1 MKFKN
6 AYFFSIALVC
16 LFSCAPNEETKPIET
31 PDSSVIKYAERFSIE
46 NENGWK
52 KICLYGNKHNK
63 EVTTTFIVYTDSA
76 PSTNTAK
83 EILIKVPCKKVAAL
97 SSIYARIFFELG
109 ALENL
114 LAIDNIDYINCKE
127 MIDKYKRG
135 QLKEVAKGIEIDMEK
150 TIVLKPDIIFSFGMG
165 EWEKD
170 RNRKVEQAKIP
181 IAVSLDHLEQSPLAR
196 VEWIKFFAAFVNKS
210 EQADSIF
217 NLVEKNYLG
226 LKKTVAFTQTRPT
239 VFNEIKYS
247 DSWYMPGGKSYV
259 AQMLRDAGADYLWK
273 DNEEVGSLP
282 LSFEQ
287 VYAKAKDAD
296 YWINLSTVRSKTE
309 LLAYEKR
316 YAEFKAFKSGELY
329 NNNRFTNEKGYS
341 IYWET
346 GMIFPDRILSD
357 LIQIFHPEL
366 KTGTTQE
373 MYYYEKIN

>member
-1 MKFKN
+1 
-6 AYFFSIALVC
+6 
-16 LFSCAPNEETKPIET
+16 
-31 PDSSVIKYAERFSIE
+31 
-46 NENGWK
+46 
-52 KICLYGNKHNK
+52 
-63 EVTTTFIVYTDSA
+63 
-76 PSTNTAK
+76 
-83 EILIKVPCKKVAAL
+83 
-97 SSIYARIFFELG
+97 
-109 ALENL
+109 
-114 LAIDNIDYINCKE
+114 
-127 MIDKYKRG
+127 
-135 QLKEVAKGIEIDMEK
+135 
-150 TIVLKPDIIFSFGMG
+150 
-165 EWEKD
+165 
-170 RNRKVEQAKIP
+170 
-181 IAVSLDHLEQSPLAR
+181 
-196 VEWIKFFAAFVNKS
+196 
-210 EQADSIF
+210 
-217 NLVEKNYLG
+217 
-226 LKKTVAFTQTRPT
+226 
-239 VFNEIKYS
+239 
-247 DSWYMPGGKSYV
+247 MPGGKSYV

-273 DNEEVGSLP
+273 DNEEVGSSP